1 MKASKKKKRLKFF
14 LLIGIAAMLMVS
26 WSLSGCRSVEKVS
39 EMGAVVGVA
48 TGLLTDDQA
57 ESLRKSTVAV
67 AKSFQDFTPEQEYYL
82 GRSVGAMVLHQNDPY
97 PADALNRYINLMG
110 QSLAMVSDLPETFGG
125 YHFMVLDS
133 EEINAFASPGGLIF
147 VTKGLL
153 RCSRSEDA
161 LAAVL
166 AHEIGHVQNKHGLQ
180 AIKKSRITSALTTIG
195 IAGAKSFAPGGVAQ
209 LAGTFEDSISD
220 ITKTLI
226 NSGYSR
232 EFERQADLAAVKI
245 LERIGYGPSGLVEML
260 KEMEKKLKPGGLDF
274 AKTHPSPQTRIK
286 DIEKIIGP
294 YRPAT
299 RVVARQDRFNR
310 ILESF

>member
-1 MKASKKKKRLKFF
+1 MKTSNKKINICIAV
-14 LLIGIAAMLMVS
+14 LIIVSGIV
-26 WSLSGCRSVEKVS
+26 SGCRSVEKVS
-39 EMGAVVGVA
+39 EVGAVVGVA
-48 TGLLTDDQA
+48 TGFLTESQA
-57 ESLRKSTVAV
+57 ESLKKTTVAV

-82 GRSVGAMVLHQNDPY
+82 GRSVGAMVLHQNNPY
-97 PADALNRYINLMG
+97 PEDALNSYINLIG

-153 RCSRSEDA
+153 RCSRNEDA

-166 AHEIGHVQNKHGLQ
+166 AHEIGHVQSKHGLQ

-195 IAGAKSFAPGGVAQ
+195 FEGAKTFAPGDVAL

-220 ITKTLI
+220 VTKTLI

-245 LERIGYGPSGLVEML
+245 LERIGYDPNGLVEML
-260 KEMEKKLKPGGLDF
+260 KEMENRLKPGGIDF
-274 AKTHPSPQTRIK
+274 AKTHPSPQSRIK
-286 DIEKIIGP
+286 DIQKIIGSYQP
-294 YRPAT
+294 VQ
-299 RVVARQDRFNR
+299 RVVARQYRFNR
-310 ILESF
+310 IFGNL

>member
-1 MKASKKKKRLKFF
+1 MKASKKKKQLKCI

-26 WSLSGCRSVEKVS
+26 WVLSGCRSVEKVS
-39 EMGAVVGVA
+39 EVGAAVGVA
-48 TGLLTDDQA
+48 TGLLTGDQA

-97 PADALNRYINLMG
+97 PKDALNRYINLIG

-153 RCSRSEDA
+153 RCSRNEDA

-195 IAGAKSFAPGGVAQ
+195 IEGAKSFAPGDVAL

-245 LERIGYGPSGLVEML
+245 LGRIGYDPNGLVEML
-260 KEMEKKLKPGGLDF
+260 KEMEKRLKPGGPDF
-274 AKTHPSPQTRIK
+274 AKTHPSPQSRIK
-286 DIEKIIGP
+286 DIEKIIGS
-294 YRPAT
+294 YRPVT
-299 RVVARQDRFNR
+299 QVVARQNRFNR
-310 ILESF
+310 ISESF

>member
-1 MKASKKKKRLKFF
+1 MKTSKKKKRLKFF

-110 QSLAMVSDLPETFGG
+110 QNLAMVSDLPETFGG

-209 LAGTFEDSISD
+209 LAGTFEDSITD

>member
-1 MKASKKKKRLKFF
+1 MKASNKKKQLQFF

-26 WSLSGCRSVEKVS
+26 WVLSGCRSVEKVS

-294 YRPAT
+294 YRPVT